1 MRLNSIHLHNFR
13 QHADTRIDFD
23 AGLTGVIGENGSGKS
38 TILEGIAWSLYGNAA
53 ARGTRETLRFMR
65 APARAT
71 VRVELDFELGGHRYR
86 VVRGLTNAELFL
98 DGSSLPIANSIT
110 GVSDLLRKRLGMSR
124 EEFFN
129 TYFTGQKE
137 LSVMAAMMPAQRA
150 QFLSRVLG
158 YERLRGAQELVREQR
173 KVIAAEVTGLRGG
186 MPDPDAVSRQLEEA
200 ERRLTDA
207 RARLNDAELHRL
219 GADRALAEVLPR
231 WAEAQQ
237 AREQWQSLLGELRL
251 LESERAALARD
262 RERLAREL
270 GELAEART
278 EANELAR
285 RLAPLPAMRSE
296 FQQLE
301 TLCREEG
308 RRQALA
314 DGMRLLEEELEKLRE
329 RHERLIA
336 APVLERETTELLER
350 TRLELDQ
357 AESAHE
363 TRRTEWVRDRQE
375 AETKRTELRKQWLE
389 LRQQR
394 DQLVRLG
401 PDGPCPTC
409 TRPLGSNYQVVI
421 DDLEARIETVQV
433 DGSYFRQREEQ
444 LTPVPEDVQALDE
457 RRRELAAER
466 ATIERRLARIQS
478 GVLELQQVRRELGDK
493 EARLNGMRTD
503 LAGLP
508 TGYDLAR
515 HDSLRRDV
523 ERLQPLE
530 ARAARLSALLERE
543 PQLAA
548 ERGRVQNAT
557 AALEARI
564 ADAGRRRDTMAFS
577 EDGFATLRADHERAS
592 ADARAAELALVAA
605 RGDAENAQA
614 ARESAESTQRD
625 LANARERLA
634 TLIRSKRLH
643 DELDRAYSDM
653 RTDLNQALR
662 PEISELASAFL
673 HELTDGRY
681 TELELDDQYNIV
693 VLQDGTPKP
702 VISGGEEDLAHL
714 VLRLA
719 ISQMIAER
727 AGQPF
732 TLLVLDEV
740 FGSLDEARRANVI
753 DLLRQLRDRFEQV
766 IVITHIEAVREG
778 LDRVVHVRY
787 DEETGASRV
796 EQTEGGAVVAFDE
809 VAA

>member
-1 MRLNSIHLHNFR
+1 MRLNSIHLQNFR
-13 QHADTRIDFD
+13 QHADTRIEFD
-23 AGLTGVIGENGSGKS
+23 VGLTGVIGENGSGKS
-38 TILEGIAWSLYGNAA
+38 TILEAVAWALYGNAA
-53 ARGTRETLRFMR
+53 ARGTRDSLRFLR
-65 APARAT
+65 APPRAT

-110 GVSDLLRKRLGMSR
+110 AVTDLLRKRLGMSR

-158 YERLRGAQELVREQR
+158 YERLRGAQDLVREQR
-173 KVIAAEVTGLRGG
+173 KVIAAEMTGLRGG
-186 MPDPDAVSRQLEEA
+186 MPDPDAVGRQLEDA
-200 ERRLTDA
+200 DRRLADA
-207 RARLNDAELHRL
+207 RARLNVADLHR
-219 GADRALAEVLPR
+219 AAAERQLAAVLPR

-237 AREQWQSLLGELRL
+237 AREQWQALLGELRV
-251 LESERAALARD
+251 LESEGSALARD

-270 GELAEART
+270 AELTEART
-278 EANELAR
+278 EADELAR
-285 RLAPLPAMRSE
+285 LLAPLPAMRFE

-308 RRQALA
+308 RRQALT
-314 DGMRLLEEELEKLRE
+314 DGIRLLEAELGKLRE
-329 RHERLIA
+329 RHGRLTA
-336 APVLERETTELLER
+336 APGLEREAVDALAR
-350 TRLELDQ
+350 TRQELEE
-357 AESAHE
+357 AERAHE
-363 TRRTEWVRDRQE
+363 ARRTDWVRDRQE
-375 AETKRTELRKQWLE
+375 AETKRAELRKQWVE
-389 LRQQR
+389 LKEQR

-409 TRPLGSNYQVVI
+409 TRPLGASYQVVI

-444 LTPVPEDVQALDE
+444 LTPVPEEVQALDD
-457 RRRELAAER
+457 RRRALATER
-466 ATIERRLARIQS
+466 AAIERRLAKIQS
-478 GVLELQQVRRELGDK
+478 GVHELQQLGRELAEK
-493 EARLNGMRTD
+493 EARLLGMQHD

-508 TGYDLAR
+508 TGYDLVR
-515 HDSLRRDV
+515 HEALRRDV

-543 PQLAA
+543 PLLVA
-548 ERGRVQNAT
+548 ERDRAQAAT
-557 AALEARI
+557 AALDARV
-564 ADAGRRRDTMAFS
+564 ADAARRRDAMAFS
-577 EDGFATLRADHERAS
+577 EDGFASLRADHERAA

-614 ARESAESTQRD
+614 ARESAERAQRD
-625 LANARERLA
+625 LAKAQERLG
-634 TLIRSKRLH
+634 TLGRSKRLH

-673 HELTDGRY
+673 QELTDGRY

-732 TLLVLDEV
+732 TLLILDEV

-766 IVITHIEAVREG
+766 IVITHIESVREG
-778 LDRVVHVRY
+778 LDRVVLVRY
-787 DEETGASRV
+787 DEESGASRV
-796 EQTEGGAVVAFDE
+796 EQTEGGAVVALDE